1 MFAQLSHRVVAI
13 YMYCAL
19 ASSTVSCLNHVVTR
33 SSRCDYQA
41 QTLKPLHFV
50 LSRADR
56 RFKCLACSEL
66 NIWAVDDRGRVH
78 MRIGVDFQ
86 EGHLM
91 NAAWVRVDGMPVTS
105 GAKFVKVATGFKDWM
120 VGVGEH

>member
-1 MFAQLSHRVVAI
+1 
-13 YMYCAL
+13 MYCASAAL
-19 ASSTVSCLNHVVTR
+19 HSVSCFTPVAR
-33 SSRCDYQA
+33 SSRRDYQA
-41 QTLKPLHFV
+41 QTFKLLHFV
-50 LSRADR
+50 PSHADR

-66 NIWAVDDRGRVH
+66 NIWAVDNRGRVH

-120 VGVGEH
+120 VGAAQYLHPSCAL